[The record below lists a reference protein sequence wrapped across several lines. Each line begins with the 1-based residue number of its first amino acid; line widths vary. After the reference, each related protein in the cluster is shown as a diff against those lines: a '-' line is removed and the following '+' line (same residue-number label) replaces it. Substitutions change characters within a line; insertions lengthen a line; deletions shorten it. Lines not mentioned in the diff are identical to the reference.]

1 MAYKGVKKTFMSAK
15 EKSDKSKHADT
26 IIRNHI
32 VFSMGASFIPFPI
45 ADMLAVSALQLDMI
59 RQLCRVYD
67 IDFSETQG
75 KAIIT
80 ALSGPILAK
89 AGARSVIKLVP
100 GIGTLIGGV
109 TISIFN
115 GASTYALGE
124 VFKKHF
130 ESGGTILDFDS
141 DRLKKTFKE
150 KFEKGKKVAKQ
161 MKEEE
166 EAKKNAKT
174 EAKATAE
181 AVEVEVVE
189 KVEDSGGDVIEKLKE
204 LGQLKE
210 QGVISDAEFKRLK
223 KKLIGDA

>member
-1 MAYKGVKKTFMSAK
+1 MSSK

-89 AGARSVIKLVP
+89 QVLEASSNWYLHWYFNR
-100 GIGTLIGGV
+100 GG
-109 TISIFN
+109 
-115 GASTYALGE
+115 Y
-124 VFKKHF
+124 HF
-130 ESGGTILDFDS
+130 HF
-141 DRLKKTFKE
+141 
-150 KFEKGKKVAKQ
+150 
-161 MKEEE
+161 
-166 EAKKNAKT
+166 
-174 EAKATAE
+174 
-181 AVEVEVVE
+181 
-189 KVEDSGGDVIEKLKE
+189 
-204 LGQLKE
+204 
-210 QGVISDAEFKRLK
+210 
-223 KKLIGDA
+223 